1 MSSGS
6 WRRAL
11 VLGGTRSGKSELAER
26 LLATEPSV
34 RYVATGRRSATDPEW
49 TRRIDA
55 HRARRPAT
63 WRTEEVGDDPWR
75 LPPLLAGAEP
85 SDAILVD
92 DIGTWVG
99 AVLTANHR
107 TDSADATDA
116 ASSVDATDSDAA
128 GSADVTGSADATGSA
143 RDLLVRRMSDE
154 LGAAVRA
161 CPARLVLVSP
171 EVGLAPVPLTPV
183 GRAFVDALGATNLA
197 LAAACDAA
205 VLVVAGLP
213 VPLKGTL

>member
-99 AVLTANHR
+99 AVLTAADP
-107 TDSADATDA
+107 TDSADPTDPAGAASSADATDS
-116 ASSVDATDSDAA
+116 ASDP
-128 GSADVTGSADATGSA
+128 
-143 RDLLVRRMSDE
+143 LVRRMSDE

>member
-1 MSSGS
+1 MSSES

-26 LLATEPSV
+26 LLADEPMV

-49 TRRIDA
+49 TRRIEV

-63 WRTEEVGDDPWR
+63 WTTEEVGDDPWR
-75 LPPLLAGAEP
+75 LPSLLAEADPGE
-85 SDAILVD
+85 AILVE

-99 AVLTANHR
+99 AVLTA
-107 TDSADATDA
+107 AE
-116 ASSVDATDSDAA
+116 
-128 GSADVTGSADATGSA
+128 ATGSRPPTA
-143 RDLLVRRMSDE
+143 RMSDD

-171 EVGLAPVPLTPV
+171 EVGLAPVPLTPM
-183 GRAFVDALGATNLA
+183 GRAFVDALGATNMA